1 MLEYLLSSI
10 GGLSKITT
18 TGVSMFNRKTNE
30 AIEILYDSI
39 YLLGADV
46 KELREEVDYLVH
58 LVEES
63 DTYING

>member
-1 MLEYLLSSI
+1 
-10 GGLSKITT
+10 
-18 TGVSMFNRKTNE
+18 MFNRKTNE

-63 DTYING
+63 DPYING